1 MSVSF
6 RNAPRWPVHVG
17 GYEWRT
23 RSSLGLDE
31 SLSDSRR
38 DELMLVPHGAETK
51 TYSPKEHPDLF
62 RKFANLDGSAESILD
77 FANDYGRMVEEG
89 TDGESIVS
97 WQEEIQVMN
106 RVLTAWDSLNG
117 RSTLTATELVR
128 RVWPDETSVGDE
140 GRLRGFWLRARL
152 SRLIEAALNPP
163 PFSFQANTVTE
174 LSVRSH
180 ALLLRQVLAW
190 DDTRRVFQW
199 EIQAVTCLLLLLWS
213 QVGEAL
219 TGVRDFRKCAYAK
232 CSEMIEVSRD
242 PRSGHTARAEYHSD
256 SCRALASRMRRSKPK
271 RNRQPK
277 G

>member
-6 RNAPRWPVHVG
+6 RNTLRWPVHVR

-31 SLSDSRR
+31 SLSDSR
-38 DELMLVPHGAETK
+38 DEWMLVPHGAETK
-51 TYSPKEHPDLF
+51 TYNPKEHPDLF
-62 RKFANLDGSAESILD
+62 RKFANLDGSAESILE
-77 FANDYGRMVEEG
+77 FANDHGRMVEEG
-89 TDGESIVS
+89 TDGESIAF
-97 WQEEIQVMN
+97 WQQEIQVMN
-106 RVLTAWDSLNG
+106 RVLTAWDFLTG
-117 RSTLTATELVR
+117 RSTLKATELVR
-128 RVWPDETSVGDE
+128 RVWTDEMRLGDE
-140 GRLRGFWLRARL
+140 ERLRGFWLRARL
-152 SRLIEAALNPP
+152 AGFIKAALNPP

-174 LSVRSH
+174 LSARSH

-199 EIQAVTCLLLLLWS
+199 EIQTATCLLLVLWS
-213 QVGEAL
+213 QAGEAL

-271 RNRQPK
+271 RKKQPK